1 MINLRN
7 KTVWITGAS
16 SGIGEALAYQFAQ
29 EGAKIVLSARRE
41 NELQR
46 VAQATGLSENR
57 VLILPMDMLEFD
69 KFPAKVQ
76 TVLDYFGQIDFI
88 VQNAGVSQRSYV
100 MDTQFKVYRDLMELD
115 FFSVVAFTQ
124 ALLPHLTER
133 KAGHFVV
140 ISSIAGKIGVPLR
153 GGYGA
158 AKHAVI
164 GFFDSLRAEIWRDN
178 INVTTI
184 CPGYIKTQISYNA
197 LDSSG
202 NKHGKMDDNQAH
214 GMTADVFAQKA
225 LKAIKTNKREVYIGG
240 AYEVFGVYLK
250 RFLPSIVYRMVRK
263 K

>member
-46 VAQATGLSENR
+46 IAQATGLSEKE
-57 VLILPMDMLEFD
+57 VLVLPMDMLEFD

-76 TVLDYFGQIDFI
+76 TVLGYFGQIDFI

-178 INVTTI
+178 IYVTTI

-202 NKHGKMDDNQAH
+202 NKYGKMDDNQAH

-250 RFLPSIVYRMVRK
+250 RFLPSTVYRMVRK

>member
-1 MINLRN
+1 MINLKN

-16 SGIGEALAYQFAQ
+16 SGIGEALAYQFAK
-29 EGAKIVLSARRE
+29 EGAKLVLSARRE

-46 VAQATGLSENR
+46 VAKAIGLSEKE
-57 VLILPMDMLEFD
+57 VLVLPMDMLEFEFLPE
-69 KFPAKVQ
+69 KIK
-76 TVLDYFGQIDFI
+76 TVIDHFGQIDFV

-100 MDTQFKVYRDLMELD
+100 KDTQFKVYRDLMELD
-115 FFSVVAFTQ
+115 FFSIVAFTQ
-124 ALLPHLTER
+124 ALLPYMTKR
-133 KAGHFVV
+133 KSGHFIV

-164 GFFDSLRAEIWRDN
+164 AFFDSLRAEIWQDN

-197 LDSSG
+197 FNSSG
-202 NKHGKMDDNQAH
+202 DKHGKMDDNQAN
-214 GMTADVFAQKA
+214 GMTAEVFAQKA
-225 LKAIKTNKREVYIGG
+225 IKAIKTNRKEVYIGG
-240 AYEVFGVYLK
+240 IYEVFGVYLK
-250 RFLPSIVYRMVRK
+250 RFLPSLVYRIVRK

>member
-29 EGAKIVLSARRE
+29 EGAKIVLSARRQ

-250 RFLPSIVYRMVRK
+250 RFLPSTVYRMVRK